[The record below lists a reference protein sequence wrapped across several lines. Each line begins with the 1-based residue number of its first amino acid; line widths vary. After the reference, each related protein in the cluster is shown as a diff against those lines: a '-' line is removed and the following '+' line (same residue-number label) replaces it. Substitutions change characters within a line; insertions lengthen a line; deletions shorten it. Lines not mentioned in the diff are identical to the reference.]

1 MRKKLRGVEFV
12 AVTGN
17 LPPDERE
24 ERVRQLAESEKRV
37 LVCTDCLS
45 EGINLQ
51 ENFDAV
57 IHYDLSW
64 NPTRH
69 EQREGRVDRYGQE
82 KPKIRV
88 LTYYGPDNQID
99 GIVLNVL
106 ISKHKKIRSSLGI
119 SVPVPVDTDQVI
131 EAIFEGLLLRG
142 KKGTAEEQ
150 MLLFEDFMKPKK
162 EQLYG
167 QWDAALER
175 EEKLSQTMFS
185 HRPIKVEEVAR
196 ELRAVRAAVG
206 SGVQVAAFTKEA
218 LRACRTVVTEQNG
231 AARFDLAETP
241 RALKEAL
248 TDAGALEGDQF

>member
-1 MRKKLRGVEFV
+1 LRGVEFV

-106 ISKHKKIRSSLGI
+106 ISKHKKIRNSLGI
-119 SVPVPVDTDQVI
+119 SVPVPVDADQVI
-131 EAIFEGLLLRG
+131 EAIFEGSLLRS
-142 KKGTAEEQ
+142 KKGSAEEQ

-196 ELRAVRAAVG
+196 ELQAVRAAIG

-218 LRACRTVVTEQNG
+218 LRACCRGISSRRGLNCLSKKASFLST
-231 AARFDLAETP
+231 
-241 RALKEAL
+241 AL
-248 TDAGALEGDQF
+248 TRWSKGWRRT